1 MTVRRAGAL
10 LATVAAL
17 TALAACST
25 TTIEPLAAPASSTTI
40 PQAPTGRVVVLAA
53 TPIAPTIDLLGKSFT
68 TAHPGVEVS
77 VTTGSA
83 NGLVNQ
89 VGGGLVGDVFA
100 SVGSPA
106 VDQLALEG
114 HLAVQPL
121 VFARDPLVL
130 VVPPGNPEGLTGIDD
145 LANADRSIALCSLDS
160 ACGQASDAALMRAG
174 ITASPDVLATDGAT
188 VVQAVT
194 TGRAA
199 AGLAYRTDVTAS
211 VSFLDLGPDLQAHV
225 PAIAV
230 KLASSTNPGAADAFI
245 AYLFTPEAKQQ
256 LATIGL
262 VPPAAEPPV
271 PEPAPAQPPPAG

>member
-1 MTVRRAGAL
+1 MRLRRSTSLVAAVGAL
-10 LATVAAL
+10 VTL
-17 TALAACST
+17 TACSST
-25 TTIEPLAAPASSTTI
+25 TIVPLAAPPSSSTTI
-40 PQAPTGRVVVLAA
+40 AQAPTGRVVVLAA
-53 TPIAPTIDLLGKSFT
+53 APIAPTIHLLGQRFT
-68 TAHPGVEVS
+68 ALYPGVEVE
-77 VTTGSA
+77 VTVGTA

-89 VGGGLVGDVFA
+89 IGGGLAGDVFA
-100 SVGSPA
+100 SVGSPP
-106 VDQLALEG
+106 VDELALEG

-130 VVPPGNPEGLTGIDD
+130 IVPPGNPEVLTGIND
-145 LANADRSIALCSLDS
+145 LANADRTIALCSLDS

-174 ITASPDVLATDGAT
+174 ITASPEVLASDGAA
-188 VVQAVT
+188 VVQAVA
-194 TGRAA
+194 TGRAS

-211 VSFLDLGPDLQAHV
+211 VSFLDLGIDLQAHV

-262 VPPAAEPPV
+262 VPP
-271 PEPAPAQPPPAG
+271 PAG